1 MCAQHVIGKADRVA
15 SRQRIMYMSTMQ
27 RLRAH
32 MHSSSD
38 RNLIQSFNE
47 LDILK
52 GKLALSD
59 AAVDCIHL
67 RKAPTRGLVR

>member
-1 MCAQHVIGKADRVA
+1 
-15 SRQRIMYMSTMQ
+15 
-27 RLRAH
+27 

-59 AAVDCIHL
+59 ATVDCIHL
-67 RKAPTRGLVR
+67 RKAPTRELVK

>member
-1 MCAQHVIGKADRVA
+1 
-15 SRQRIMYMSTMQ
+15 MQ

-67 RKAPTRGLVR
+67 RKAPTRELVQ

>member
-1 MCAQHVIGKADRVA
+1 VCGQHVIGKADRVA
-15 SRQRIMYMSTMQ
+15 SRQKIDVHVYNAKVKDTI
-27 RLRAH
+27 
-32 MHSSSD
+32 HSSSD
-38 RNLIQSFNE
+38 RNLIQSFDE

-67 RKAPTRGLVR
+67 RKAPTRGLVQ

>member
-1 MCAQHVIGKADRVA
+1 
-15 SRQRIMYMSTMQ
+15 MSIMQ

-32 MHSSSD
+32 LHSSSE
-38 RNLIQSFNE
+38 RSLIQAFNE

-52 GKLALSD
+52 DKLTLSD

-67 RKAPTRGLVR
+67 RRAPTRELVQ